1 MVFFFLKRVILIELR
16 TSEKAG
22 QGGRAPSEQMVKERH
37 LKNVTSELSFVEM
50 GGCNPSGN
58 SKSKAPLVKGER
70 GV

>member
-1 MVFFFLKRVILIELR
+1 MILIELR

-37 LKNVTSELSFVEM
+37 LKDVTSELSFVEM

-58 SKSKAPLVKGER
+58 SKSKAPLMER
-70 GV
+70 RAGCLRTE